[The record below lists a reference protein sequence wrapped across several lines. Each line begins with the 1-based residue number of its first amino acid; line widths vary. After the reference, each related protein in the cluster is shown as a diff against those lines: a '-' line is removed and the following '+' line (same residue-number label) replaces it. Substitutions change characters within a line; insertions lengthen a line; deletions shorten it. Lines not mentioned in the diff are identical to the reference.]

1 MALIFLGKS
10 RCPLCGRLLLEGE
23 PLTAL
28 SAIADTAHPLYNYFD
43 AGLHQM
49 CFDQWDS
56 REAACEAVRLNR
68 QRWEASPEYA
78 QLVAEYGKLRWHK
91 KS

>member
-1 MALIFLGKS
+1 MALILLGKS
-10 RCPLCGRLLLEGE
+10 SCPLCGRLLLEGE
-23 PLTAL
+23 PWTAL
-28 SAIADTAHPLYNYFD
+28 PAIADTAHPLYSYFD
-43 AGLHQM
+43 AGLHQT

-56 REAACEAVRLNR
+56 RESACEAVRLNR

-78 QLVAEYGKLRWHK
+78 QLVVKWGKPGQHT

>member
-10 RCPLCGRLLLEGE
+10 PCPLCGRLLLEGE

-28 SAIADTAHPLYNYFD
+28 PAITDTTHPLYDYFD
-43 AGLHQM
+43 AGLHQT

-56 REAACEAVRLNR
+56 REAAREAVRLNR

-78 QLVAEYGKLRWHK
+78 QQVAEWGKLRQHT